1 MEKENQEG
9 QFRSLVNYNFG
20 GANIRNFFVNN
31 APSTYNEGSVQNSVS
46 HYGAA
51 DVAQAL
57 AAISGPG
64 RPLDQKRK
72 WAAVYWLLRWQCN
85 YPVDLRLF
93 CQRISE
99 LPQAQQ
105 LPVAC
110 DYNNMRAWATLGFMN
125 QDARRMDE
133 VKPSRQDEQVFCQC
147 REVVLALQQAL
158 DDTRRQQQEQQK
170 MVV

>member
-57 AAISGPG
+57 AAISSPG
-64 RPLDQKRK
+64 RPLDQKQK
-72 WAAVYWLLRWQCN
+72 WAAVYWLLGGSATTPLTC
-85 YPVDLRLF
+85 
-93 CQRISE
+93 
-99 LPQAQQ
+99 
-105 LPVAC
+105 AC
-110 DYNNMRAWATLGFMN
+110 SASASASCRRHSSCPWPAT
-125 QDARRMDE
+125 
-133 VKPSRQDEQVFCQC
+133 
-147 REVVLALQQAL
+147 
-158 DDTRRQQQEQQK
+158 TTT
-170 MVV
+170 